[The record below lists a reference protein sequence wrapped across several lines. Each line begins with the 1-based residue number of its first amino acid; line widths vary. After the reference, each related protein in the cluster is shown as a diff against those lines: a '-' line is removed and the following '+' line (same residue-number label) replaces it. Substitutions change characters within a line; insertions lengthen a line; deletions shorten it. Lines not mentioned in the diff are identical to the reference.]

1 MNYNNAIKS
10 MSVLE
15 LSNNSLLKTFINTAS
30 STFDSDMEISI
41 WTSNPDILFSDMRN
55 VDKLVLSVATDETV
69 DNDYLSRKINIF
81 KEVLSIDFNT
91 DFRITTT
98 PLKIPMVELWSTTK
112 LKDVWVDLTK
122 FNVSAEDI
130 GKTIYVPYDYYL
142 FDNPIIFV
150 DKSVE
155 FNKAINNTIKVS
167 NINSI
172 SRVLPYLEFKL

>member
-1 MNYNNAIKS
+1 

-41 WTSNPDILFSDMRN
+41 WTSNPDILFSDMRDI
-55 VDKLVLSVATDETV
+55 DKLVLSVVTDETV

-122 FNVSAEDI
+122 FNVSKEDL

-142 FDNPIIFV
+142 FDNPIIFA
-150 DKSVE
+150 DKSME
-155 FNKAINNTIKVS
+155 FSQTINNTIKVS
-167 NINSI
+167 NVNSI